1 MKVREVMTPNPVICM
16 SEDSAQKV
24 AAMMREY
31 NVGSIPVV
39 VDRQSRTLLG
49 VITDRD
55 IAMKIVAEGLDP
67 RKTAI
72 EKHITLNPVTC
83 RDGENLEKC
92 EKAMQEHQL
101 RRILIV
107 DSENKVIGIVAQADL
122 ALKGKPE
129 NVSKTVQEVSKPEG
143 GSTKIAA

>member
-92 EKAMQEHQL
+92 EKAM
-101 RRILIV
+101 
-107 DSENKVIGIVAQADL
+107 
-122 ALKGKPE
+122 
-129 NVSKTVQEVSKPEG
+129 
-143 GSTKIAA
+143 